1 MRLIGFLIGLGM
13 LAMGFML
20 GGEAGNM
27 LDLPALVIGV
37 FAALSFTLFGHGN
50 DLWTALTVGFLNRSV
65 KQDTGLHCAKVLNTF
80 RKSLL
85 WTGVAG
91 ALIGAVGMS
100 KGMDSWDQFGPAFA
114 VLLLSPFYGV
124 VLAQLVVGPMVD
136 RLEAE
141 HNSRQP

>member
-1 MRLIGFLIGLGM
+1 
-13 LAMGFML
+13 MGFML

-37 FAALSFTLFGHGN
+37 FAALAFTLFGHGN
-50 DLWTALTVGFLNRSV
+50 DVWNALAVGFFNRSV
-65 KQDTGLHCAKVLNTF
+65 EQNTGLHCAKVLDTF

-91 ALIGAVGMS
+91 ALIGAISMS

-124 VLAQLVVGPMVD
+124 VLAQLVVGPVID
-136 RLEAE
+136 RLESSE
-141 HNSRQP
+141 W